1 MFKLGDLYPES
12 EKEKDQEEPD
22 WVKNEREH
30 FNDFRDK
37 NKDGKMDRVC
47 IKIMF
52 QVLINHLGCLFN
64 CKDHFHFPSPYPQ
77 LKIMSH
83 FIYFHSKLFF
93 LPLRTSC
100 LFYLLL
106 FSCC

>member
-52 QVLINHLGCLFN
+52 QVLF
-64 CKDHFHFPSPYPQ
+64 
-77 LKIMSH
+77 
-83 FIYFHSKLFF
+83 
-93 LPLRTSC
+93 
-100 LFYLLL
+100 
-106 FSCC
+106 

>member
-1 MFKLGDLYPES
+1 MALLLGCSNVVKLLKCCLLPILLAGSFKTRYCMFKLGDLYPES

-47 IKIMF
+47 IKNMF
-52 QVLINHLGCLFN
+52 QVLF
-64 CKDHFHFPSPYPQ
+64 
-77 LKIMSH
+77 
-83 FIYFHSKLFF
+83 
-93 LPLRTSC
+93 
-100 LFYLLL
+100 
-106 FSCC
+106 

>member
-37 NKDGKMDRVC
+37 NKDGKMERVC
-47 IKIMF
+47 IKNMF
-52 QVLINHLGCLFN
+52 QVLF
-64 CKDHFHFPSPYPQ
+64 
-77 LKIMSH
+77 
-83 FIYFHSKLFF
+83 
-93 LPLRTSC
+93 
-100 LFYLLL
+100 
-106 FSCC
+106 

>member
-47 IKIMF
+47 IKNMF
-52 QVLINHLGCLFN
+52 QLCFNHLGCLFN
-64 CKDHFHFPSPYPQ
+64 CKDHFHFLSPY
-77 LKIMSH
+77 
-83 FIYFHSKLFF
+83 
-93 LPLRTSC
+93 
-100 LFYLLL
+100 
-106 FSCC
+106 